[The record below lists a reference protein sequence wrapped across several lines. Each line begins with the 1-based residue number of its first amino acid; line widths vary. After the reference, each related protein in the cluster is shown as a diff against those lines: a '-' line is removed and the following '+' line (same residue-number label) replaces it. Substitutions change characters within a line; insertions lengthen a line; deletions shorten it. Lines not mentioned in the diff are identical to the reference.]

1 MEILPIPF
9 FCSELI
15 YISSDTSVST
25 QMDVL
30 SNYIKTINNYFE
42 NNPKNVSLIWGCCFF
57 ILISCLDYQASPNI
71 SLSIFYLLPISLIT
85 WFVSRKAGFIICA
98 LSGLAGFATKF
109 PNDYTENSILVPF
122 WNATVMLIIF
132 LTIASL
138 LLKLREVLKQGQE
151 LARID
156 GTTGIANKRLFFELT
171 GTELKK
177 SQRYRHPLTVI
188 YFDIDDFQNINKD
201 FGHQV
206 GDRLLHTVA
215 QTLAHSIRD
224 TDVIGRIG
232 GDEFAILLPG
242 SGYQPARIVIY
253 RVQSELL
260 AAMEENQWTVTFSI
274 GAVTFINP
282 PDSVDAMIQQADHL
296 MYLAKNNGKNQL
308 KHKTSI

>member
-9 FCSELI
+9 LCSELF
-15 YISSDTSVST
+15 YISSDTSTKT
-25 QMDVL
+25 QMDIL
-30 SNYIKTINNYFE
+30 SSFLKTINSYFE
-42 NNPKNVSLIWGCCFF
+42 NNPKNLSLTWGCCFF
-57 ILISCLDYQASPNI
+57 ILISCLDYQVSPNI

-109 PNDYTENSILVPF
+109 RNDYTESSVLVPS
-122 WNATVMLIIF
+122 WNATVMFMVF
-132 LTIASL
+132 LTVASL
-138 LLKLREVLKQGQE
+138 LLKLRDVLKQGQE

-156 GTTGIANKRLFFELT
+156 GITGIANKRLFFELA
-171 GTELKK
+171 GTEVKK

-188 YFDIDDFQNINKD
+188 YFDIDDFQTINKS
-201 FGHQV
+201 FGQQV
-206 GDRLLHTVA
+206 SDRVLHTVA
-215 QTLAHSIRD
+215 QTLANSIRD

-232 GDEFAILLPG
+232 EDEFAILLPG
-242 SGYQPARIVIY
+242 SGYQPARVVIY

-260 AAMEENQWTVTFSI
+260 AAMEENQWSVTFSI
-274 GAVTFINP
+274 GAITFINP